1 VILALAAGSM
11 VRSPALFC
19 TGKLQSGKQQGG
31 KGDGK
36 SGKQQGGKGD
46 GKSGKQTG
54 KGKGDGKSGKQQSG
68 KGDAKSLSIR
78 EWQAAELQGRHEE
91 RHGDGETKMLADAPG
106 FTPGAD
112 QWIPAARSGP
122 ENASLS
128 SGSGGPPGLCFAA
141 SSLASS
147 ATNSALAMAKDS
159 GQRLPCQFCGTLVT
173 PPPMGPVRPGFV
185 KTLTCPFCMHELH
198 DLQRSGMTPFAACTA
213 LRG

>member
-1 VILALAAGSM
+1 M

-36 SGKQQGGKGD
+36 SGKGHD
-46 GKSGKQTG
+46 SCKSGK
-54 KGKGDGKSGKQQSG
+54 
-68 KGDAKSLSIR
+68 
-78 EWQAAELQGRHEE
+78 
-91 RHGDGETKMLADAPG
+91 GETKMLADAPG

-112 QWIPAARSGP
+112 QWIPAACSGP

-128 SGSGGPPGLCFAA
+128 IGSGGPPGLCFAA

-185 KTLTCPFCMHELH
+185 KTLTCPFCMHELD
-198 DLQRSGMTPFAACTA
+198 DLQRSGMTPFALACGLSNS
-213 LRG
+213 LRVL